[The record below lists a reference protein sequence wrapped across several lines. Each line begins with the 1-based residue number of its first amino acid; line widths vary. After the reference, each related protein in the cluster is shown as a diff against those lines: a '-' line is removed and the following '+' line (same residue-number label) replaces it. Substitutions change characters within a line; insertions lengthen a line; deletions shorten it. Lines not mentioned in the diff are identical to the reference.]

1 MLVRRCLAK
10 YYAGWL
16 LCEDPGCS
24 GRTRCLPLQ
33 FQRAY
38 PVCPVCNK
46 ASMYTEFSPTG
57 LYTQLQY
64 LQHVLDLPKMRERAE
79 EQNEFRN
86 NLVQL
91 ENIER
96 KYLVLKERLEVKY
109 LRNSAYATVM
119 LSKLFEGLPREDQL
133 RPAKKTTTEE
143 GNILAAA
150 TA

>member
-1 MLVRRCLAK
+1 
-10 YYAGWL
+10 
-16 LCEDPGCS
+16 
-24 GRTRCLPLQ
+24 
-33 FQRAY
+33 
-38 PVCPVCNK
+38 
-46 ASMYTEFSPTG
+46 MYTEFSPTA

-91 ENIER
+91 ENVER

-119 LSKLFEGLPREDQL
+119 LSKLFEGLPKEPEL
-133 RPAKKTTTEE
+133 PAKKEE
-143 GNILAAA
+143 SVLAAA

>member
-1 MLVRRCLAK
+1 
-10 YYAGWL
+10 
-16 LCEDPGCS
+16 
-24 GRTRCLPLQ
+24 
-33 FQRAY
+33 
-38 PVCPVCNK
+38 
-46 ASMYTEFSPTG
+46 MYTEFSPTA

-91 ENIER
+91 ENVER

-133 RPAKKTTTEE
+133 RPAKKTTEE